1 MDTMTL
7 YVSREVPKRDLRG
20 DVGGSLANEGGIG
33 IGISAVEAR
42 PLLEVFFSEEL
53 ADLGHELMVSHG
65 LVGRVGLNGFEDGV
79 CESTV
84 SFGSLAHVRRY
95 LLTLA
100 PTHKDT
106 HALAMD
112 IPMTMTIRLLTCD
125 CPHSRRS
132 PSRSNRLR
140 LKLSS
145 VRKGCCG
152 LLCQLNI

>member
-33 IGISAVEAR
+33 IGIGAVEAG

-106 HALAMD
+106 H
-112 IPMTMTIRLLTCD
+112 TMTSFVPTILILTSICIILTSI
-125 CPHSRRS
+125 CMILTRF
-132 PSRSNRLR
+132 LFKT
-140 LKLSS
+140 LALS
-145 VRKGCCG
+145 
-152 LLCQLNI
+152 L